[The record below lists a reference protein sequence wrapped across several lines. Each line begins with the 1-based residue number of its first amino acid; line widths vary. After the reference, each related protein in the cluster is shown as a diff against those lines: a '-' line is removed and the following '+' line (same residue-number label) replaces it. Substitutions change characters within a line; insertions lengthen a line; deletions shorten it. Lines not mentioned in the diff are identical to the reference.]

1 MKSLWKENKQLSGT
15 ILSELYSPNIPVLF
29 KACGF
34 DYFFVDCEHGYF
46 DYSAVA
52 ALAVVS
58 KQAGIHM
65 LVRIPVISREC
76 ILKYMEMGVA
86 GILVPM
92 VSHPEDIQRAIEYA
106 KYEPLGKRGIST
118 KRAHNNY
125 LCHDLKAYMEK
136 ANEETVI
143 LAQIETIEG
152 LQNMKQIAETRGL
165 DGLIVGPNDL
175 TSDLGIPMQYESK
188 LFKEAVHHIYRHATD
203 AEKAVG
209 IIISNTDIIR
219 ECKQMGM
226 QLLCWGS
233 ELGMIMKGAEIGFR
247 ELRS

>member
-1 MKSLWKENKQLSGT
+1 MKSLWKENKQLSGA

-46 DYSAVA
+46 DYSSVA

-58 KQAGIHM
+58 RQAGIPM
-65 LVRIPVISREC
+65 IVRIPSISREC
-76 ILKYMEMGVA
+76 MLKYMEMGVS
-86 GILVPM
+86 GLLVPM
-92 VSHPEDIQRAIEYA
+92 VSHPEEIRQAIEYA

-125 LCHDLKAYMEK
+125 VCRDLKAYMQQ

-143 LAQIETIEG
+143 LAQIETKEG
-152 LQNMKQIAETRGL
+152 LQHIQQIAETKGL

-188 LFKEAVHHIYRHATD
+188 LFKESVQRIHRHAAD
-203 AEKAVG
+203 AQIASG
-209 IIISNTDIIR
+209 IIISNTAVIR
-219 ECKQMGM
+219 ACTQMGM

-233 ELGMIMKGAEIGFR
+233 ELGMIMKGAEIGLR